1 MGRDKEGL
9 RHRAQTSAQPDL
21 QDTEVVRRRMMRML
35 MVMMGRRRKMVMPI
49 TAMIKKQF
57 SYLSCKGSDYF
68 EKLYFVKHL
77 NDFLRRL

>member
-1 MGRDKEGL
+1 
-9 RHRAQTSAQPDL
+9 
-21 QDTEVVRRRMMRML
+21 MMRML

-57 SYLSCKGSDYF
+57 SYLSCKGSDNF
-68 EKLYFVKHL
+68 EKLYFVKYL